1 MGEPEEMEAVATTT
15 AHAQNKRSPMMR
27 FDGDGVAPLL
37 VLSLLRGGIT

>member
-15 AHAQNKRSPMMR
+15 AHAQKRSPMMR